1 MSINQVS
8 LICYIENKLSA
19 KDFNLLINGSFKTSI
34 SNISI
39 SLVVATDAALQ
50 NVKPNKTFYL
60 AYDMNRVAHYHY
72 HHDKFYPF
80 ETMELI
86 DRETNIPQF
95 NHISSEV
102 SLR

>member
-1 MSINQVS
+1 M
-8 LICYIENKLSA
+8 
-19 KDFNLLINGSFKTSI
+19 INGNFK
-34 SNISI
+34 ISI
-39 SLVVATDAALQ
+39 THISLEVAADAALQ

-60 AYDMNRVAHYHY
+60 AYDMNRVPHYHY

-102 SLR
+102 SLRWIEY

>member
-1 MSINQVS
+1 MSISQVG
-8 LICYIENKLSA
+8 LICYIEKQSSA
-19 KDFNLLINGSFKTSI
+19 KNETLINRCFKISI

-39 SLVVATDAALQ
+39 SLEFATDAALK
-50 NVKPNKTFYL
+50 NAKPNKTFYL
-60 AYDMNRVAHYHY
+60 AYDMNRVPHYHY
-72 HHDKFYPF
+72 HHEKFYPF

>member
-19 KDFNLLINGSFKTSI
+19 KDNLLINGSFKTSI

-39 SLVVATDAALQ
+39 PLEVATDVALQ

-60 AYDMNRVAHYHY
+60 AYDMNRVPHYHY

-102 SLR
+102 SLK